1 MLPGALYLGI
11 QFEESLLKEFDLHI
25 EVHTGRAVEAD
36 QTGMD
41 RNIGILPL
49 RSRLVLW
56 PSEVDRVLG
65 EEGPIVIQDDRF

>member
-25 EVHTGRAVEAD
+25 EIHAKRAVEAD
-36 QTGMD
+36 HTGMD

-49 RSRLVLW
+49 GSGLVLG